1 MLLLLLVNGA
11 NVSLAADVT
20 TTDIIIKPTTNGT
33 LVSTSVVKYT
43 SDDPQGKY
51 KSGDYKVTLTASP
64 ATGYT
69 LINGE
74 QIYIV
79 VQPLVDPASTRSNDP
94 NIAGNL
100 TVTGSGN
107 TFYFDL
113 PQRYHGATVTA
124 TFTLKSLKEI
134 HSLSEI
140 VDPYGGYKFAA
151 DFSGGVPAN
160 DIGTSSNPFRGV
172 LDGNFVEISNGP
184 LFDCIEDAVIKN
196 VIFDNVSISGNSNG
210 NAGAICNEAKGA
222 SRIYNC
228 GVLATNSTVEKDK
241 DGYDKI
247 TSSGSS
253 VTGSNYVGS
262 IVGLLDGSSRVINCF
277 SYADVSG
284 GSYVGGI
291 VGYNNVATTATN
303 LQTMVM
309 NCMFYGEVKGS
320 SIAPIYNGKTI
331 TNVGENTGV
340 SNFNYFRLES
350 SYIQN
355 TDITKVYN
363 CALGAETRFLQRFE
377 FYRHLLNSNR
387 ELAGWWA
394 TGTYSKNDMA
404 KWVLEPSQIGTGK
417 PYPILKPAGYY
428 PSVVNIDAE
437 NATTLGTLTVNIQM
451 GNGAVYN
458 APTGAKITTSQLTLN
473 ITDKDPD
480 HFNFNYYKV
489 QLPYY
494 NDVGTKNY
502 TGNRVVT
509 GWKIVRI
516 IGGTKGS
523 YKTGDY
529 ATVDDD
535 GNITESAYNFAD
547 RHCTNKDLYDTG
559 GSYRVFNQG
568 AYWDVPD
575 GVTAITIEPYWAK
588 CVYLA
593 DPNADKVYNK
603 DMNTAYDVPN
613 VGGGQK
619 YTNGNSYTIAG
630 ESQKVFTT
638 KDNAT
643 SSSNSGLFQGTSG
656 ASSHTVYDYAVVL
669 VGNYHNYNNMEAS
682 MDKPYTVTSVDLDGD
697 NEPDYSYI
705 LRFDSRKLLHPAR
718 VDFIN
723 IPGLGMAQKST
734 GGTGTYNFGI
744 MQPKGWFESTN
755 TSLFRET
762 QFEYDNK
769 DRIAAPYILQGGVME
784 QWVTGQ
790 NAGAANNT
798 TYFHVGGNVWFKEFH
813 RGTHQDKSL
822 QSKHPPVSVTGGDYN
837 EFYLTGLYTAD
848 VTSYGDNAE
857 CYINGGRFGTVA
869 GAAME
874 GIGNSGGSDDT
885 GNITWQV
892 QNADID
898 EFYAGG
904 INAANRKIVEGNITT
919 VVEGGY
925 IKLFCGG
932 PKFGDMSS
940 GKTVKTTATGCTFD
954 TFFGAGFGGNSY
966 SRKAPNNH
974 NSLVNFPHNDTSSPS
989 AGYHSSWNDWLDDF
1003 YKQEYNSTYGG
1014 VPTQFSYQFL
1024 PMSGNATNV
1033 ARIFVD
1039 YVKFSLATTHD
1050 VTSTLTGCTINGSFY
1065 GGGSLGKVAGP
1076 VSSTLTNCTVNGSV
1090 YGAGFSASLPTVEVD
1105 SIGFRTEPYYY
1116 TDLGTYRT
1124 GVKGKTTTY
1133 TWQHGVANGVDK
1145 DNHILYTTED
1155 LNALGAVEG
1164 KVTLNIDGST
1174 SVTGN
1179 VYGGGQSSD
1188 VYGVDE
1194 NTEGHPVTS
1203 EVEININGGSMTD
1216 VYGGGEGKNTIV
1228 GGDVVVN
1235 IGAKATNGNLSGNAT
1250 ISGNVYGGSA
1260 LGAVNASSTKDE
1272 NGDVA
1277 TYVALPGKTTA
1288 VNIYGCTSINN
1299 VFGGGQGS
1307 TTPNIAAQNF
1317 GDVMVTMEG
1326 GKVNTAIYGGSNE
1339 NGVLKGKATVTLKGG
1354 NVGTVATSGTPNNV
1368 VFGGGKGQPTLVEGD
1383 VEVNI
1388 GASDQNAGGAI
1399 VNGSVYG
1406 GSALGNVNAK
1416 KDDDDN
1422 IVNSGT
1428 ESNPK
1433 TTTVALNIGTIK
1445 GDVYGGGL
1453 GQNDDDA
1460 KVESLVFG
1468 DVTVELNKAD
1478 TLCVVQGSI
1487 FGCNNL
1493 NGSPQG
1499 SVLVHV
1505 YGTKSGHEKGKPE
1518 PLSRETYFAA
1528 TEEEKEA
1535 HRYDLKAVYGGG
1547 NKAAYTP
1554 VNSLL
1559 ANSTTN
1565 ADKIAAA
1572 HTNVIIDGCEK
1583 SSIWQVYG
1591 GGNAASTPGTSVT
1604 IKGSYEIGEVFGGG
1618 NGANTGEYSD
1628 TNPNP
1633 GANVG
1638 YAADNSD
1645 GTSGSQYGSGKAQV
1659 NINGGL
1665 VHSVFGGSNTKG
1677 NVREVAVAMLEET
1690 KTGGT
1695 PNCDFIVDEAYGG
1708 GKSAPMD
1715 GVAKLQLGCI
1725 RGVGQVYGG
1734 AMNAPVNNDVV
1745 LTVTNGTFNRVFGGN
1760 NKGGDINGTIT
1771 VNIEETGCTPI
1782 VIGQLFG
1789 AGNQAAYTAPFKEN
1803 STTEREDGPTLN
1815 IKSFTSIGEVFGGG
1829 FGPTAIVTGDTYI
1842 NINEV
1847 VGDQASAYSGETM
1860 TMNAGQSDAY
1870 TVSIPAHTAG
1880 EIGTIGNVYGG
1891 GYGANIVGK
1900 TYVNI
1905 GTESEVSYVSGTDH
1919 DPKDVA
1925 GANITGDVF
1934 GGGFGAS
1941 TNVSDTA
1948 FVNVGGV
1955 LTTEDPD
1962 THVVTV
1968 TGYKDNHA
1976 TFASNKGIYG
1986 GSALGSVA
1994 KSQVNLYAGTIPC
2007 EVFGG
2012 GKGQLAQAA
2021 VGTQGQEGY
2030 IPEVTAQAAT
2040 VSTKA
2045 NVTLYNAT
2053 VTGAIYGGCNINGTA
2068 TAAEVNIL
2076 GGTLGVS
2083 TTPKADILF
2092 AGGKGQNTITTTA
2105 IMNIGKATTGTDQT
2119 TTYSGSATIYSNVYG
2134 GSALGNVGVSSDN
2147 TAIGSGTV
2155 NLYQATFVTGDVYGD
2170 GMGYVDATDDT
2181 KNVKAKMGNSTVYLY
2196 DLDLS
2201 NSNIYGGC
2209 NYNGTVYG
2217 KATVNL
2223 IGGSVVDV
2231 YGGGQGELTAFGTA
2245 GSVEVNVGTAVNTG
2259 STSVTGDVYGGSAL
2273 GHVTAPIVNVYS
2285 GTVSGSA
2292 FGGGKGALGTTNTSA
2307 TVSGTATINMYGAT
2321 IKALYGGCN
2330 LCGTVNGD
2338 TEVNVIGG
2346 NVTKSANTDGVFGGG
2361 YGQNT
2366 SVTGDVTVNIG
2377 KYDAEATTKIS
2388 GSAIITGDVYG
2399 GSAEGKV
2406 NTADQSNTTAT
2417 KAKKTTVHLYAGQ
2430 ITGKVYG
2437 GGLGVKAVE
2446 ADPTNNIT
2454 AKDPIPAY
2462 VYGDVLVD
2470 LNNHDGECYVDG
2482 SIFGC
2487 NNAYGSPSGTSEV
2500 HIYKTVHLTSGG
2512 AVTNDE
2518 PTTYELDAV
2527 YGGGDQAAY
2536 NGNSTRVVIE
2546 NCDPSIEY
2554 VYGGGNAADVTDTYV
2569 EINGAF
2575 EIGTVFGGGNG
2586 SGAGNPGANVSGA
2599 TQVYLKGG
2607 NIHEAFGGSNSRG
2620 TVANGTNVYVSN
2632 EIAGCPLSVE
2642 HVYGAGR
2649 NAGMRGKANIVLGC
2663 QPTTII
2669 EDIYGGAEN
2678 ADIEGDI
2685 ELTIT
2690 SGHFK
2695 KVFGG
2700 NKSGG
2705 AIKGSIRLNIEETN
2719 NCTAPLI
2726 IDQLF
2731 GCGNE
2736 APYSVYGY
2744 KSDGTARTSM
2754 SDGEAA
2760 VPTGATQY
2768 SDDQW
2773 YADPELHIIS
2783 FTKIGQVFGGG
2794 LGSDAKVYGNPQ
2806 VFINQRPN
2814 YQTENATGESAD
2826 KHVLGTIGAF
2836 TYNDG
2841 TTDVSVDGG
2850 VYGGGSEANV
2860 YGSTTVF
2867 IGSKAQVEMH
2877 SLPKVSGAYPMRY
2890 VEGANINCNVYGGG
2904 LKADVSGNTEV
2915 VIGADKVKNT
2925 TTNTYTYPATT
2936 FAGTSETEVAKYKGI
2951 LITGD
2956 VFGAGQGE
2964 TTNVNSALVSGN
2976 GTVVMAGGSV
2986 KKSVYGGGQLS
2997 QVGGDTYVTVNGG
3010 TIGTAKADL
3019 PEGVTMGAVYGN
3031 VYGGG
3036 LGSTN
3041 NVRFGL
3047 IKGNT
3052 NVTIENRTVGEKTI
3066 TPTILHNIYG
3076 GGAYGSVGTYTYES
3090 TDADAAITGRTS
3102 GGLASVTVTGGTIGV
3117 DGKENGMVFG
3127 SSRGDVRTDLDKLL
3141 AWVYE
3146 TNVVIGEETNHT
3158 GPDIIGSVYG
3168 SGENGHVY
3176 TDTDVKIHGGTIG
3189 IYDPDDVVKE
3199 NGKVVKDYNNTRGNV
3214 YGGGCGEDTYPTN
3227 TNVTD
3232 AAGNI
3237 MAGKYEPTAGIVYG
3251 TTKVTMTGGTVKHNI
3266 YGAGALGSVG
3276 KMTTAAN
3283 GDITFTSGGTTTIE
3297 ISGGIVGV
3305 EGSDGGNVFGAAR
3318 GDSIST
3324 QAGIALV
3331 KTTNVTISG
3340 TTTGTNIWGS
3350 VYGGGQTGDVGTYT
3364 TSADGTNTYTT
3375 TTVGT
3380 KTYSTGACAVTI
3392 NGGRIHHNV
3401 FGAGKGVANTFTCQK
3416 AMVDSTLVTI
3426 TNGIIDGN
3434 VYGGGEVGRVENN
3447 TVVKIGDGDGVGSGD
3462 PTSAP
3467 EIMGNVF
3474 GAGAGLETHGY
3485 SALVRGNSTV
3495 TIEGNAKV
3503 RKNVYGGGEKATVGK
3518 YWVTGVDYSELSN
3531 VPPIPS
3537 ELADEA
3543 HKGMPYATRDGG
3555 ICTVTIKGYAQVGP
3569 DAGGSNEAG
3578 HVFGAGKGVEPSFS
3592 AGVSYRID
3600 NNGNEQKFTELDK
3613 YLQFLETLAL
3623 VSVANVTID
3632 GNAKVKG
3639 SVYGGSESGFVQDD
3653 AFVTIKKGEIGTTTY
3668 GDIYGGGRG
3677 LSNFAEAGRL
3687 KGGTTIA
3694 VDGGITHGSVYGG
3707 GELGLV
3713 AGAVLVNINGGT
3725 IDKDVYGGGAL
3736 AHTNTNNWDG
3746 TNLTETYLEVGGL
3759 IVGTSSVAGYY
3770 TKSGDTYTLVTTG
3783 TAAANTKYYRKVNTT
3798 VNLLGGTI
3806 KGDAYGGGLG
3816 DLETRGTGHSNVAAL
3831 VYGDVFVTLDGTA
3844 FDITKY
3850 EGKDIVKSGRVFG
3863 CNNLNGSPKGD
3874 VTVTV
3879 NKTVT
3884 TASGVK
3890 RTTADPNT
3898 GRPPMGEGVTVDRSY
3913 ELAAVYGG
3921 GNLADY
3927 EAEGTGRKTHV
3938 IINSCDVSINQ
3949 VYGGGNAAMV
3959 PETDVLV
3966 NGAYEIHQVFGG
3978 GNGADMYTLDNGA
3991 TWKVNPGA
3999 DIDGNANTL
4008 MKGGYIHEAYGGSN
4022 EKGTITGNITI
4033 DTGTGGPE
4041 ACPVQV
4047 DKLVGAGKNADVNG
4061 NLIIILGCKD
4071 NTKIPIVYGGADNA
4085 NVNGN
4090 VELTITSGRFGQVF
4104 GGNNLGG
4111 VIKGHIYLNIEET
4124 SDCTPIIIDD
4134 LYLGGNQAAYSR
4146 FGYYVETND
4155 TKDGGSGVGANTE
4168 TPVLSDDGKLIL
4180 KPRVSAKDTHLPVI
4194 TYGMNEDDEWTWT
4207 TTAIDAFT
4215 PYEQPVLNVTSC
4227 TSIGRVFGGGLG
4239 EGAAMYADPTVNINM
4254 IPGKH
4259 AEDQLGGEHKLGQI
4273 GIGYTDTNNQR
4284 IEGGVFGGGNEAAVY
4299 GNTTVNI
4306 GTEKTVKLHMSIV
4319 DANTGEYT
4327 MSEAK
4332 NVEGANIL
4340 SNVYGGGNEADVTG
4354 NTYVNICAKEADDA
4368 STADVI
4374 EYKGVTV
4381 SGTDFEGVTIA
4392 GNVFGGGKGIADS
4405 FTCAKAMIG
4414 VDKENDG
4421 KTDITKESTD
4431 KGTRIS
4437 IGNGT
4442 VNGTVYGGGE
4452 IGRVEWNTVVTIGL
4466 PVESGKSE
4474 PVIMG
4479 NVFGAGKGV
4488 EPYGYAALVR
4498 GNTFVTVQADAKVGE
4513 SVFGGGEI
4521 ASVGR
4526 YNIADEAYHNA
4537 HPEVEVGMP
4546 YSLANQGSGYCNVI
4560 VRGNAEIGPDG
4571 MVMHN
4576 TTTGKPDDTGHV
4588 FGAGKGVLPYENLA
4602 TIECQTHVGEHHPGR
4617 MAPGDV
4623 WECYDGNE
4631 AKYLSFIETQALAT
4645 QTDVT
4650 IGGDAFVKGS
4660 VYGGSENGHVQH
4672 NTHVTIQEECQI
4684 GAGYDTSTKKS
4695 LPKYSGWPTET
4706 ENITTSWKECAH
4718 WIYDPND
4725 AAPWDPYAIYESEG
4739 KYYYDTAHKQY
4750 AEGGAKVGKDGHTFY
4765 GNVFGGGS
4773 GLVPYAPG
4781 KWHRAAGSVGGNTMV
4796 DITGG
4801 HILTS
4806 VYGGNEQTDVGTYR
4820 KDEDHNNALT
4830 IPVRDGK
4837 CTINMTGGTLG
4848 VPRTLAQIAAH
4859 PVTCYLFGAGKGD
4872 QRIFFNTWTN
4882 VIETEVNISGKAR
4895 IYGSTFGG
4903 GEDGHVI
4910 KDAVTNIGGTVTIG
4924 TGTAA
4929 KTYTEDG
4936 VLIGTTGTSY
4946 VDGNIFGGGRGF
4958 SGEAQTAG
4966 TVGGNVK
4973 VNISGGKMLGS
4984 IYGGGRLASVGTMFT
4999 NPESEFYGQFKEDDD
5014 AGTYGHITINI
5025 SGGTIG
5031 NDAEDIKPESSN
5043 IPNTITESDIRK
5055 WTDDDWKKWKTYNGV
5070 PQTLYDKTTGLLS
5083 HSTGGNVFGGSMGRL
5098 TLLNGSINPLWPKLA
5113 QAKTST
5119 IKITDGIIKHNVYG
5133 GGEMGT
5139 IREDAKITIEDGII
5153 CRDVY
5158 GGGYGS
5164 DDYETLT
5171 SITVV
5176 GYAQTDYTFTPMQWA
5191 GLVGGDTYVDI
5202 SGGQVKKSVY
5212 GGGEMAS
5219 VGVINYTNAVKNYNA
5234 DNGFVLSWPYKVE
5247 YIPYLDGKPV
5257 GGATHVNVTGGRI
5270 GAKTGDPAIDTDNGD
5285 VYGAGK
5291 GIAGDYNDYV
5301 FCANVRTTDVTIN
5314 VNSDGVTPKNFE
5326 EGGNCIAGAVYG
5338 GGENGHVM
5346 EDTKLTITNGLIGHS
5361 IYGGGSGKGTFSR
5374 KLLKIG
5380 KTVGSTNEDDYYTR
5394 DIYSITAGKVF
5405 GNTEVNVEGGHIV
5418 RNVYGG
5424 GNMGSVGKGNYA
5436 GGADDYSTT
5445 GYGEKLSGNLWTST
5459 SEGDNAWQFLN
5470 SGKCIVNIT
5479 GGTIGYIDESDPSN
5493 SMYPWN
5499 STASLPYGN
5508 VFGGCRGESAPNITE
5523 TPRYLYSPEFF
5534 VGYAN
5539 ETAVTIEGDN
5549 TKILGSVYGG
5559 GMDGHLRRDAHV
5571 IIKGGEIGIPYNSE
5585 NQGKV
5590 KTADPNNIQW
5600 LARGNVY
5607 GAGSGI
5613 GKYQYD
5619 FDYDG
5624 AYTSTVTYNDRQ
5636 TKEEDYSTS
5645 AGSVTRFTKVEV
5657 MGGTIHRNVYGGG
5670 SLASV
5675 GAPKIGQTYDEYRK
5689 GDTAE
5694 GHGQGKQTL
5703 NEVIISGGKIG
5714 DDSSYDEK
5722 DSHVYGG
5729 MVYGGSRGSTELGN
5743 RFSTA
5748 LYTAMNITDKADV
5761 KGNVYGGGEAG
5772 TVKGDVD
5779 VEMTG
5784 GNVRHDVYGG
5794 GALADTQTSNW
5805 NATGGTDGNGD
5816 WADATKKSALHKT
5829 TVKLT
5834 GGTISGN
5841 AYGGALGR
5849 VASTGVT
5856 PIEAYV
5862 YGDVT
5867 VKLNEG
5873 KTADNTGCIV
5883 NKVFGCNNLN
5893 GTPKGHVQVYVYATQ
5908 NKDKAD
5914 IKTKYPKHEGFET
5927 TGTPSTYDV
5936 AAVYGGGNLSP
5947 YNPVDANSTDA
5958 TAKEAA
5964 QTEVYIYGCD
5974 LTSIKQV
5981 YGGGN
5986 AAPAPATYVRVD
5998 GVYEIEELF
6007 GGGNGK
6013 DNYVIDGK
6021 WYLNPGAN
6029 VGYKNYTHFDGTGD
6043 GTEAKPYNCVENDN
6057 ATTKEGRQ
6065 TAANGY
6071 MYGSGVAH
6079 IEVFGGTIHASYGGS
6094 NEKGNISTMA
6104 WSKYEEGG
6112 TCDLNVAETYGGG
6125 KNSLID
6131 GEIVL
6136 DLGCTTYMP
6145 TIFGGSKNADVN
6157 SDIVLNVTN
6166 GKYDQ
6171 VFGGNNTS
6179 GKINGSITVNIKE
6192 EGCVP
6197 IEIGELYLG
6206 GYLAPYSIYG
6216 YQADGTPLKKGDEGA
6231 LTTPRKQPRLNVISA
6246 TSIGTIFGG
6255 GYKATVVGDPHV
6267 NVNMEQ
6273 GKVEVS
6279 KTLKEGTTDEYIYKD
6294 GGKNEYPADEYTIEQ
6309 VGQKY
6314 YAILPIGTIGNIY
6327 GGGNEADIIGDTY
6340 VEIGTGTQHNDAG
6353 EIVAIS
6359 PARNAAKITGN
6370 VFGGGKGVA
6379 DDFECEKAMVG
6390 VVDSGTGSTNVTIG
6404 NGTVEGSVYGGG
6416 EVGRVEANTNVT
6428 IGLAGDETNEPV
6440 ILGNVFGAGAGV
6452 ETHGYSALVRGNST
6466 VTIQGKAKVRK
6477 NVYGGGEKATVGKY
6491 WVTGVPYPATLNPPT
6506 PPTGWPNGMPY
6517 ATRGGGL
6524 STVTIQGHAII
6535 GPEDRDGTE
6544 TEGQVFG
6551 AGKGVGE
6558 DIYKSYAYTDKST
6571 MPRRMTT
6578 DPGEGKRP
6586 AIYDNIGNG
6595 FIWEYY
6601 PTMTDYFIFLETL
6614 ALASNTE
6621 VTIGEDAV
6629 VKASVFGG
6637 SESGFVQDHTHVTI
6651 QDNVV
6656 IGTATTET
6664 YGNVFAGG
6672 KGLST
6677 FAEAGRV
6684 RGNTKIDFNG
6694 GKAFGSVY
6702 GGGKLG
6708 DVGTITKNT
6717 TDYNYTWTDQDGK
6730 ANGTNI
6736 AKNTGVCTV
6745 VITDGEIAGHVF
6757 GAGKGLDDTFWC
6769 EKAMAYSTN
6778 ISISNGKVNGNV
6790 YGGGQLGRVE
6800 NDAVVTIGDGTNEPV
6815 IKGNVFGA
6823 GAGVATH
6830 GYSALVRGD
6839 ATVTVQGKAKVGKSV
6854 YGGGETAS
6862 VGRFKVVNSLPTEP
6876 LSGGTCTVKIQGNAE
6891 IGSEGEGYVFGACKG
6906 VDPDYEHNEG
6916 HVINTGESKAFA
6928 NEAEYL
6934 AFLKT
6939 LALTSNTH
6947 VTIGGNASVNGS
6959 VFGGGQRGIALGNVD
6974 VNMTGGTVTK
6984 DVYGGGAL
6992 ADTNTGN
6999 ATDYDTSDETI
7010 SSTSTYTTTVNLLGG
7025 TIGGEAFGGGLGEKT
7040 GVNDAT
7046 SDVEAIVYGDV
7057 LVELNKGVAEDAK
7070 GCIVDKI
7077 FGANNINGTPKGHVT
7092 VHVYATQNK
7101 DLADI
7106 GTKSTVDGVYD
7117 VSYVFGGGNAA
7128 DYVPAAADTKQST
7141 EVIIEGCDLTS
7152 IQEVYGGG
7160 YGAATPAT
7168 SILVK
7173 GTKIIDNVYG
7183 GGYGAGTDNPGANVG
7198 YKTNGHSEYG
7208 SGKAVVQLM
7217 AGTINNVYGGSNTK
7231 GDIRDGSSVTNVTND
7246 GGPGCCEKLSVEEIY
7261 GGGKS
7266 ADMYG
7271 GAEICLSCM
7280 PNDWIGAIYA
7290 GAEKADVGN
7299 DISLTLTSGKFE
7311 RVYGGNKSGGKIDG
7325 YIEVNIEENPE
7336 CSTPIIIGE
7345 LYGGGNE
7352 ASYEYSN
7359 LAKDPDYPSP
7369 RVNVR
7374 AFTSIGTIYGG
7385 GYGKTA
7391 TVTGNPTVNI
7401 NVVEGGREYAGDIRD
7416 LDDGSKV
7423 TLYARSKDGKIGVIG
7438 NVFGGGNAAKV
7449 IGNTTVNV
7457 GTTTEEQMVS
7467 LQTTDEQGNVIV
7479 VKKPVV
7485 GADIRGN
7492 VYGGGNQAE
7501 VTGSTNVVVGKKTEE

>member
-1 MLLLLLVNGA
+1 MLLMLLVNGA
-11 NVSLAADVT
+11 KVSLAADVT
-20 TTDIIIKPTTNGT
+20 TTDIVIKPTTNGT

-184 LFDCIEDAVIKN
+184 LFDCINGAVIKN
-196 VIFDNVSISGNSNG
+196 VILNNVTISSGNSNG

-320 SIAPIYNGKTI
+320 SIAPIYNGETI

-437 NATTLGTLTVNIQM
+437 NATTQTERNKGGKLGTLTVNIQM

-516 IGGTKGS
+516 TGGRKGS

-535 GNITESAYNFAD
+535 GIITESAYNFAD

-593 DPNADKVYNK
+593 DPNADKVYNQA
-603 DMNTAYDVPN
+603 MGTGYNVPN
-613 VGGGQK
+613 VGGGQI
-619 YTNGNSYTIAG
+619 YTNGNSYPIAG
-630 ESQKVFTT
+630 ENQMVFTD
-638 KDNAT
+638 KGKAIAT
-643 SSSNSGLFQGTSG
+643 SNSGLFQGVTTTD
-656 ASSHTVYDYAVVL
+656 HTVYDYAVVL
-669 VGNYHNYNNMEAS
+669 VGNYHFYGSLDADKS
-682 MDKPYTVTSVDLDGD
+682 KPYTVTSIDLDGD

-705 LRFDSRKLLHPAR
+705 LRFDSRKAVHPVR

-734 GGTGTYNFGI
+734 GGTGSYNFGI
-744 MQPKGWFESTN
+744 MQPYGWFESTN
-755 TSLFRET
+755 TSLFRVT
-762 QFEYDNK
+762 QFEYDNNG
-769 DRIAAPYILQGGVME
+769 RGAEPYILQGGVIE
-784 QWVTGQ
+784 QWVSGQ
-790 NAGAANNT
+790 NGGVANKT

-822 QSKHPPVSVTGGDYN
+822 QSKHPPVSVTGGDYD
-837 EFYLTGLYTAD
+837 EFYLTGLYTAN

-857 CYINGGRFGTVA
+857 CYINGGRFGTVC

-874 GIGNSGGSDDT
+874 GIGNANGSGNT

-932 PKFGDMSS
+932 PKFGDMNS
-940 GKTVKTTATGCTFD
+940 GKTVKTTANGTIFD
-954 TFFGAGFGGNSY
+954 TFFGAGYGGNSY
-966 SRKAPNNH
+966 SRLAPKNH
-974 NSLVNFPHNDTSSPS
+974 NNVVNFPHNDTQNPS
-989 AGYHSSWNDWLDDF
+989 AGNHSSWNDWLDDH
-1003 YKQEYNSTYGG
+1003 YTQEYNPTYGG
-1014 VPTQFSYQFL
+1014 VSTQFSYQFL
-1024 PMSGNATNV
+1024 PMSGNLDNV

-1039 YVKFSLATTHD
+1039 FVKFSLATTHN
-1050 VTSTLTGCTINGSFY
+1050 VTSTLTGCTINENFY
-1065 GGGSLGKVAGP
+1065 GGGSFGKVAGP
-1076 VSSTLTNCTVNGSV
+1076 VSSTLINCTVNGSV

-1116 TDLGTYRT
+1116 KDLGTYRT

-1133 TWQHGVANGVDK
+1133 TWKQNSTMTNPVGIDT
-1145 DNHILYTTED
+1145 DNHILYTKENLD
-1155 LNALGAVEG
+1155 ALGTVEG
-1164 KVTLNIDGST
+1164 KVTLNIEGST
-1174 SVTGN
+1174 SVGGN

-1188 VYGVDE
+1188 VYGV
-1194 NTEGHPVTS
+1194 NSSNVVTS
-1203 EVEININGGSMTD
+1203 EVEINVKSGSLND
-1216 VYGGGEGKNTIV
+1216 VYGGGEGEKTIV
-1228 GGDVVVN
+1228 GGDVTVN
-1235 IGAKATNGNLSGNAT
+1235 IGSKTTDGTLSGSAT
-1250 ISGNVYGGSA
+1250 ISGDVYGGSA
-1260 LGAVNASSTKDE
+1260 LGAVNASSTKNDE
-1272 NGDVA
+1272 GNI
-1277 TYVALPGKTTA
+1277 TEYHPIEGKTSK

-1299 VFGGGQGS
+1299 VFGGGLGS

-1317 GDVMVTMEG
+1317 GDVTVTMEG

-1354 NVGTVATSGTPNNV
+1354 SVGTVATSGAPNNV

-1416 KDDDDN
+1416 KDGNN

-1428 ESNPK
+1428 ESSPK
-1433 TTTVALNIGTIK
+1433 KTNVTLNIGTIK

-1460 KVESLVFG
+1460 QVESLVFG

-1572 HTNVIIDGCEK
+1572 HTNVIIDGCDR

-1604 IKGSYEIGEVFGGG
+1604 IKGTYEIGEVFGGG
-1618 NGANTGEYSD
+1618 NGANTGEYSA

-1645 GTSGSQYGSGKAQV
+1645 GTPGSQYGSGKAQV

-1695 PNCDFIVDEAYGG
+1695 PNCPFVVDEAYGG

-1725 RGVGQVYGG
+1725 PGVGQVYGG

-1905 GTESEVSYVSGTDH
+1905 GTESEVSYVSGTNH

-2155 NLYQATFVTGDVYGD
+2155 NLYQATSVTGDVYGD

-2201 NSNIYGGC
+2201 NTNSNIYGGC

-2259 STSVTGDVYGGSAL
+2259 STAVTGDVYGGSAL

-2285 GTVSGSA
+2285 GTVSGSV

-2388 GSAIITGDVYG
+2388 GSAVITGDVYG
-2399 GSAEGKV
+2399 GSAEGNV
-2406 NTADQSNTTAT
+2406 NTADISNTTKT
-2417 KAKKTTVHLYAGQ
+2417 KKTTVHLYAGKVN
-2430 ITGKVYG
+2430 GNVYG
-2437 GGLGVKAVE
+2437 GGLGKKPSSSTATDGIE
-2446 ADPTNNIT
+2446 AHE
-2454 AKDPIPAY
+2454 
-2462 VYGDVLVD
+2462 YGDVLVD
-2470 LNNHDGECYVDG
+2470 LNNHDGLCYVNG

-2487 NNAYGSPSGTSEV
+2487 NNANGSPSGTSEV

-2512 AVTNDE
+2512 AVTNAE
-2518 PTTYELDAV
+2518 PTTYELAAV

-2536 NGNSTRVVIE
+2536 NGNSTKVVIE

-2554 VYGGGNAADVTDTYV
+2554 VYGGGNAADVTNTYV

-2575 EIGTVFGGGNG
+2575 KIETVFGGGNG
-2586 SGAGNPGANVSGA
+2586 SGDGNPGANVSGA

-2607 NIHEAFGGSNSRG
+2607 NVLEVFGGSNSRG
-2620 TVANGTNVYVSN
+2620 IVANGTNVYVSN
-2632 EIAGCPLSVE
+2632 EIEGCPLSIE

-2794 LGSDAKVYGNPQ
+2794 LGEPAKVYGNPQ

-2814 YQTENATGESAD
+2814 YQTENATGEGAD

-2836 TYNDG
+2836 DYNDG

-2850 VYGGGSEANV
+2850 VYGGGSEADV
-2860 YGSTTVF
+2860 YGNTTVF

-2904 LKADVSGNTEV
+2904 LKANVSGNTEV

-3090 TDADAAITGRTS
+3090 TDANTAITGRTS

-3127 SSRGDVRTDLDKLL
+3127 SSRGDVGTDLDKLL

-3214 YGGGCGEDTYPTN
+3214 YGGGCGEDTYPT
-3227 TNVTD
+3227 TTTVTD
-3232 AAGNI
+3232 AAGNN

-3276 KMTTAAN
+3276 KMATAAN
-3283 GDITFTSGGTTTIE
+3283 GEITFTSGGTTTIE
-3297 ISGGIVGV
+3297 IRGGIVGD
-3305 EGSDGGNVFGAAR
+3305 DGTHGDGNVFGAAR
-3318 GDSIST
+3318 GDSISS
-3324 QAGIALV
+3324 QPGIALV

-3340 TTTGTNIWGS
+3340 TTAGTNIWGS

-3380 KTYSTGACAVTI
+3380 STYPTGTCVVTV
-3392 NGGRIHHNV
+3392 NGGEIHHNV
-3401 FGAGKGVANTFTCQK
+3401 FGAGKGAANTFTCQK
-3416 AMVDSTLVTI
+3416 AMVNSTTVTI
-3426 TNGIIDGN
+3426 NNGIVDGN
-3434 VYGGGEVGRVENN
+3434 VYGGGEIGRVETN
-3447 TVVKIGDGDGVGSGD
+3447 TVVEIGDGDGVGTGN

-3467 EIMGNVF
+3467 EIKGNVF

-3495 TIEGNAKV
+3495 TVEGNAKV

-3518 YWVTGVDYSELSN
+3518 YWVTGVDYSGLSN

-3555 ICTVTIKGYAQVGP
+3555 ICTVTIQGYAQVGP
-3569 DAGGSNEAG
+3569 DAGGSKNAG
-3578 HVFGAGKGVEPSFS
+3578 HVFGAGKGVNPHFVS
-3592 AGVSYRID
+3592 GVSYRID
-3600 NNGNEQKFTELDK
+3600 NNGNEQKFTEQDK

-3623 VSVANVTID
+3623 TSVANVIID
-3632 GNAKVKG
+3632 GENAKVKG

-3653 AFVTIKKGEIGTTTY
+3653 AFVTIKNGEIGTTTY

-3677 LSNFAEAGRL
+3677 LSTFAEGGRV
-3687 KGGTTIA
+3687 KGGTTVA
-3694 VDGGITHGSVYGG
+3694 VDGGTTHGSVYGG

-3759 IVGTSSVAGYY
+3759 IAGTSSVAGYY
-3770 TKSGDTYTLVTTG
+3770 TKSGDTYSEATG
-3783 TAAANTKYYRKVNTT
+3783 KALADTKYYRKVNTT
-3798 VNLLGGTI
+3798 VNLLGGLI
-3806 KGDAYGGGLG
+3806 NGDAYGGGLG
-3816 DLETRGTGHSNVAAL
+3816 DLAERGTGHSDVPAL
-3831 VYGDVFVTLDGTA
+3831 VYGDVFVTLGNETEDVTKATATA
-3844 FDITKY
+3844 FRTTYATDDNDKS
-3850 EGKDIVKSGRVFG
+3850 VVNSGRVFG
-3863 CNNLNGSPKGD
+3863 CNNLNGSPKGN

-3879 NKTVT
+3879 NRTVT
-3884 TASGVK
+3884 GKDANGNDLVRTVLTRDAKNKVTGA
-3890 RTTADPNT
+3890 TTAKA
-3898 GRPPMGEGVTVDRSY
+3898 Y
-3913 ELAAVYGG
+3913 EVAAVYGG
-3921 GNLADY
+3921 GNLANY
-3927 EAEGTGRKTHV
+3927 EPVAGKKPMVRLNT
-3938 IINSCDVSINQ
+3938 CDISIEE
-3949 VYGGGNAAMV
+3949 VYGGGNAALV
-3959 PETDVLV
+3959 PETDVLIL
-3966 NGAYEIHQVFGG
+3966 GAHEVEIVFGG
-3978 GNGADMYTLDNGA
+3978 GNGEDKYTLNGTDWITNHGA
-3991 TWKVNPGA
+3991 DVGTEANPG
-3999 DIDGNANTL
+3999 NTNTL
-4008 MKGGYIHEAYGGSN
+4008 IKGGYIHEAYGASN
-4022 EKGTITGNITI
+4022 SKGTIYGDVMI
-4033 DTGTGGPE
+4033 DTGTTDAAQA

-4047 DKLVGAGKNADVNG
+4047 EKLVAAGKNADVNG
-4061 NLIIILGCKD
+4061 DLKIILGCKD
-4071 NTKIPIVYGGADNA
+4071 AIKIPIVYGGADNA

-4090 VELTITSGRFGQVF
+4090 VELTITSGHFGQVF

-4111 VIKGHIYLNIEET
+4111 AIRGHIILNIEET
-4124 SDCTPIIIDD
+4124 SDCEPIKIDE
-4134 LYLGGNQAAYSR
+4134 LYLGGNQAAYSK
-4146 FGYYVETND
+4146 FGYYIKT
-4155 TKDGGSGVGANTE
+4155 TE
-4168 TPVLSDDGKLIL
+4168 TEAGTGYGLPGEHAVLTAEGKLWFMPRTSADDKR
-4180 KPRVSAKDTHLPVI
+4180 KPVDTYNQENSTWTVI
-4194 TYGMNEDDEWTWT
+4194 TDEDNYPEYADPVMNL
-4207 TTAIDAFT
+4207 I
-4215 PYEQPVLNVTSC
+4215 SC
-4227 TSIGRVFGGGLG
+4227 TEATEVFGGGYG
-4239 EGAAMYADPTVNINM
+4239 DGGDMYANPTVNINM
-4254 IPGKH
+4254 IPGSH
-4259 AEDQLGGEHKLGQI
+4259 AVDQLGGAHKLGEI
-4273 GIGYTDTNNQR
+4273 G
-4284 IEGGVFGGGNEAAVY
+4284 
-4299 GNTTVNI
+4299 
-4306 GTEKTVKLHMSIV
+4306 
-4319 DANTGEYT
+4319 
-4327 MSEAK
+4327 
-4332 NVEGANIL
+4332 
-4340 SNVYGGGNEADVTG
+4340 NVYGGGNLATVVGDATINIGTANEVTVKSMNYNATTKQYTAGTATVEGANITGNVYGGGKLADVGVTHLGTDTDG
-4354 NTYVNICAKEADDA
+4354 NTIDVIDARGNTFVNIGASRDA
-4368 STADVI
+4368 VLDSQNKPTG
-4374 EYKGVTV
+4374 EYEYHAVAITGA
-4381 SGTDFEGVTIA
+4381 GYEGVKVL
-4392 GNVFGGGKGIADS
+4392 GSVFGGGKGEAAEDGVEGA
-4405 FTCAKAMIG
+4405 FRCGKAMITG
-4414 VDKENDG
+4414 
-4421 KTDITKESTD
+4421 
-4431 KGTRIS
+4431 GTNVC

-4442 VNGTVYGGGE
+4442 IGHFDANSKLVSGGFVYGGGE
-4452 IGRVEWNTVVTIGL
+4452 VGRVEENTRVTIGL
-4466 PVESGKSE
+4466 GDGGTTPASA
-4474 PVIMG
+4474 PVIGG
-4479 NVFGAGKGV
+4479 NVFGAGKG
-4488 EPYGYAALVR
+4488 EKTHGYSALVR
-4498 GNTFVTVQADAKVGE
+4498 GNTYVTIQGDAKLKE
-4513 SVFGGGEI
+4513 SVYGGGEI

-4526 YNIADEAYHNA
+4526 YNVANAAYHAA
-4537 HPEVEVGMP
+4537 HPEVGIGMP
-4546 YSLANQGSGYCNVI
+4546 YSLANENSGNCFVV
-4560 VRGNAEIGPDG
+4560 VRGNAEIGPDTPMKMTADG
-4571 MVMHN
+4571 
-4576 TTTGKPDDTGHV
+4576 GPDDTGHV
-4588 FGAGKGVLPYENLA
+4588 FGAGKGVLPYEGYSSVDGSGSWTVTNTPWRIKPDNSKDNYDAA
-4602 TIECQTHVGEHHPGR
+4602 TY
-4617 MAPGDV
+4617 GDDV
-4623 WECYDGNE
+4623 E
-4631 AKYLSFIETQALAT
+4631 AEYLKYIETLALAT

-4650 IGGDAFVKGS
+4650 IEGNAFVKGS

-4672 NTHVTIQEECQI
+4672 NTHVTIAGGQI
-4684 GAGYDTSTKKS
+4684 GAGEGMNERYT
-4695 LPKYSGWPTET
+4695 GWPTET
-4706 ENITTSWKECAH
+4706 EDITTSWKACAH
-4718 WIYDPND
+4718 WTYDPDD
-4725 AAPWDPYAIYESEG
+4725 AAPWDPYATYKNPADG
-4739 KYYYDTAHKQY
+4739 KYYYDAAYTQT
-4750 AEGGAKVGKDGHTFY
+4750 AEGGFHIAKDGHTFY

-4773 GLVPYAPG
+4773 GLIPYAPG
-4781 KWHRAAGSVGGNTMV
+4781 KWHRAAGSVGGNTQV

-4806 VYGGNEQTDVGTYR
+4806 VYGGNEQTDVGTYK
-4820 KDEDHNNALT
+4820 KDDNGALVV
-4830 IPVRDGK
+4830 PVRDGK
-4837 CTINMTGGTLG
+4837 CTINMTGGTVG
-4848 VPRTLAQIAAH
+4848 VPRTEVDMKNYPL
-4859 PVTCYLFGAGKGD
+4859 TCYVFGAGKGD
-4872 QRIFFNTWTN
+4872 PRIFFNTWTN
-4882 VIETEVNISGKAR
+4882 VIETEVNISGSAR

-4910 KDAVTNIGGTVTIG
+4910 GNAETTING
-4924 TGTAA
+4924 A
-4929 KTYTEDG
+4929 G
-4936 VLIGTTGTSY
+4936 VIIGTTGTSY
-4946 VDGNIFGGGRGF
+4946 VDGNVFGGGRGF
-4958 SGEAQTAG
+4958 TGEAQTAG
-4966 TVGGNVK
+4966 TVGGNVE
-4973 VNISGGKMLGS
+4973 VNIENGKILGS
-4984 IYGGGRLASVGTMFT
+4984 VYGGGRLASVGTMFT

-5014 AGTYGHITINI
+5014 DGTYGHVAINI

-5031 NDAEDIKPESSN
+5031 NDAEA
-5043 IPNTITESDIRK
+5043 
-5055 WTDDDWKKWKTYNGV
+5055 
-5070 PQTLYDKTTGLLS
+5070 GLLS

-5098 TLLNGSINPLWPKLA
+5098 TLLNGDINPLWPKLA
-5113 QAKTST
+5113 QVKTST
-5119 IKITDGIIKHNVYG
+5119 IKITGGTIKHSVYG
-5133 GGEMGT
+5133 GGELGT
-5139 IREDAKITIEDGII
+5139 VREDAKVTIEDGII
-5153 CRDVY
+5153 GRDVY

-5164 DDYETLT
+5164 DDYKTKT
-5171 SITVV
+5171 PITVA

-5191 GLVGGDTYVDI
+5191 GLVGGDTYIDI
-5202 SGGQVKKSVY
+5202 SGGQVKKNVY

-5219 VGVINYTNAVKNYNA
+5219 VGVINYTNAVKNENA

-5270 GAKTGDPAIDTDNGD
+5270 GAKKNDTDIDTDNGD

-5301 FCANVRTTDVTIN
+5301 FCANVRSTDVTIN
-5314 VNSDGVTPKNFE
+5314 INSDGVTPNNFE
-5326 EGGNCIAGAVYG
+5326 EGGNCISGAVYG

-5361 IYGGGSGKGTFSR
+5361 IYGGGSGKGTFSK

-5380 KTVGSTNEDDYYTR
+5380 KAANSTNEDDYYTR

-5405 GNTEVNVEGGHIV
+5405 GNTEVNVNGGHVV

-5436 GGADDYSTT
+5436 GGADDYSEA
-5445 GYGEKLSGNLWTST
+5445 GYGEKVSGNLWDGV
-5459 SEGDNAWQFLN
+5459 SEFSKAFLS

-5523 TPRYLYSPEFF
+5523 SPRYLYSPEFF

-5539 ETAVTIEGDN
+5539 ETVVTIEGDN

-5590 KTADPNNIQW
+5590 KTTDPNNIQW
-5600 LARGNVY
+5600 VARGNVY

-5613 GKYQYD
+5613 GKYKYD
-5619 FDYDG
+5619 FDYDNDYDSKTPTG
-5624 AYTSTVTYNDRQ
+5624 DNTTYHGNPI
-5636 TKEEDYSTS
+5636 KEEDYSTS

-5657 MGGTIHRNVYGGG
+5657 KGGTIHRNVYGGG

-5675 GAPKIGQTYDEYRK
+5675 GAPKIGQEYDEYRK
-5689 GDTAE
+5689 GDTTE

-5703 NEVIISGGKIG
+5703 NEVIISGGHIG
-5714 DDSSYDEK
+5714 DADANASSYDAN
-5722 DSHVYGG
+5722 DFHVYGG
-5729 MVYGGSRGSTELGN
+5729 MVYGGSRGDISLGN

-5748 LYTAMNITDKADV
+5748 LYTSMSITGDADI
-5761 KGNVYGGGEAG
+5761 KGDVYGGGEAG

-5784 GNVRHDVYGG
+5784 GKVLHDIYGG

-5816 WADATKKSALHKT
+5816 WADATNKSALHKT
-5829 TVKLT
+5829 TVNLT

-6029 VGYKNYTHFDGTGD
+6029 VGYKNYTHLDGTGD

-6294 GGKNEYPADEYTIEQ
+6294 GGNNVYAADEYTIEP
-6309 VGQKY
+6309 VGTQY

-6327 GGGNEADIIGDTY
+6327 GGGNEADIIGDTN

-6353 EIVAIS
+6353 EIVTIS

-6491 WVTGVPYPATLNPPT
+6491 WVTGVYYPAALNPPT

-6800 NDAVVTIGDGTNEPV
+6800 NDAVVTIGEGTNEPV

-6999 ATDYDTSDETI
+6999 ATGYDTSDETI
-7010 SSTSTYTTTVNLLGG
+7010 SSASTYTTTVNLLGG

-7198 YKTNGHSEYG
+7198 YKTKNRSEYG

-7501 VTGSTNVVVGKKTEE
+7501 VTGSTNVVIGKKTEE

>member
-1 MLLLLLVNGA
+1 MNSRRFSQIVFMLLMLLVNGA
-11 NVSLAADVT
+11 KVSLAADVT
-20 TTDIIIKPTTNGT
+20 TTDIVIKPTTNGT

-196 VIFDNVSISGNSNG
+196 VIFDNVSIINSNG
-210 NAGAICNEAKGA
+210 NAGAICNEARGA

-320 SIAPIYNGKTI
+320 SIAPIYNGETI

-437 NATTLGTLTVNIQM
+437 NATTQTERNKGGKLGTLTVNIQM

-516 IGGTKGS
+516 TGGRKGS

-535 GNITESAYNFAD
+535 GIITESAYNFAD

-593 DPNADKVYNK
+593 DPNADKVYNQA
-603 DMNTAYDVPN
+603 MGTGYNVPN
-613 VGGGQK
+613 VGGGQI
-619 YTNGNSYTIAG
+619 YTNGNSYPIAG
-630 ESQKVFTT
+630 ENQMVFTD
-638 KDNAT
+638 KGKAIAT
-643 SSSNSGLFQGTSG
+643 SNSGLFQGVTTTD
-656 ASSHTVYDYAVVL
+656 HTVYDYAVVL
-669 VGNYHNYNNMEAS
+669 VGNYHFYGSLDADKS
-682 MDKPYTVTSVDLDGD
+682 KPYTVTSIDLDGD

-705 LRFDSRKLLHPAR
+705 LRFDSRKAVHPVR

-734 GGTGTYNFGI
+734 GGTGSYNFGI
-744 MQPKGWFESTN
+744 MQPYGWFESTN
-755 TSLFRET
+755 TSLFRVT
-762 QFEYDNK
+762 QFEYDNNG
-769 DRIAAPYILQGGVME
+769 RGAEPYILQGGVIE
-784 QWVTGQ
+784 QWVSGQ
-790 NAGAANNT
+790 NGGVANKT

-822 QSKHPPVSVTGGDYN
+822 QSKHPPVSVTGGDYD
-837 EFYLTGLYTAD
+837 EFYLTGLYTAN

-857 CYINGGRFGTVA
+857 CYINGGRFGTVC

-874 GIGNSGGSDDT
+874 GIGNANGSGNT

-932 PKFGDMSS
+932 PKFGDMNS
-940 GKTVKTTATGCTFD
+940 GKTVKTTANGTIFD
-954 TFFGAGFGGNSY
+954 TFFGAGYGGNSY
-966 SRKAPNNH
+966 SRLAPKNH
-974 NSLVNFPHNDTSSPS
+974 NNVVNFPHNDTQNPS
-989 AGYHSSWNDWLDDF
+989 AGNHSSWNDWLDDH
-1003 YKQEYNSTYGG
+1003 YTQEYNPTYGG
-1014 VPTQFSYQFL
+1014 VSTQFSYQFL
-1024 PMSGNATNV
+1024 PMSGNLDNV

-1039 YVKFSLATTHD
+1039 FVKFSLATTHN
-1050 VTSTLTGCTINGSFY
+1050 VTSTLTGCTINENFY
-1065 GGGSLGKVAGP
+1065 GGGSFGKVAGP
-1076 VSSTLTNCTVNGSV
+1076 VSSTLINCTVNGSV

-1116 TDLGTYRT
+1116 KDLGTYRT

-1133 TWQHGVANGVDK
+1133 TWKQNSTMTNPVGIDT
-1145 DNHILYTTED
+1145 DNHILYTKENLD
-1155 LNALGAVEG
+1155 ALGTVEG
-1164 KVTLNIDGST
+1164 KVTLNIEGST
-1174 SVTGN
+1174 SVGGN

-1188 VYGVDE
+1188 VYGV
-1194 NTEGHPVTS
+1194 NSSNVVTS
-1203 EVEININGGSMTD
+1203 EVEINVKSGSLND
-1216 VYGGGEGKNTIV
+1216 VYGGGEGEKTIV
-1228 GGDVVVN
+1228 GGDVTVN
-1235 IGAKATNGNLSGNAT
+1235 IGSKTTDGTLSGSAT
-1250 ISGNVYGGSA
+1250 ISGDVYGGSA
-1260 LGAVNASSTKDE
+1260 LGAVNASSTKNDE
-1272 NGDVA
+1272 GNI
-1277 TYVALPGKTTA
+1277 TEYHPIEGKTSK

-1299 VFGGGQGS
+1299 VFGGGLGS

-1317 GDVMVTMEG
+1317 GDVTVTMEG

-1354 NVGTVATSGTPNNV
+1354 SVGTVATSGAPNNV

-1388 GASDQNAGGAI
+1388 GASDQDKGGAI

-1433 TTTVALNIGTIK
+1433 KTNVTLNIGTIK

-1460 KVESLVFG
+1460 QVESLVFG

-1559 ANSTTN
+1559 ANNTTN

-1572 HTNVIIDGCEK
+1572 HTNVIIDGCDR

-1604 IKGSYEIGEVFGGG
+1604 IKGTYEIGEVFGGG
-1618 NGANTGEYSD
+1618 NGANTGEYSA

-1645 GTSGSQYGSGKAQV
+1645 GTPGSQYGSGKAQV

-1695 PNCDFIVDEAYGG
+1695 PNCPFVVDEAYGG

-1725 RGVGQVYGG
+1725 PGVGQVYGG

-1847 VGDQASAYSGETM
+1847 VVDQASAYSGETM

-1948 FVNVGGV
+1948 FVNVGGI
-1955 LTTEDPD
+1955 TEDEQGNI
-1962 THVVTV
+1962 TAYH
-1968 TGYKDNHA
+1968 DNHA

-2012 GKGQLAQAA
+2012 GKGQLAQDA
-2021 VGTQGQEGY
+2021 VGTQGQAGY
-2030 IPEVTAQAAT
+2030 IPAVTAQAAT

-2053 VTGAIYGGCNINGTA
+2053 VTGAIYGGCNINGSATA
-2068 TAAEVNIL
+2068 TEVNIL
-2076 GGTLGVS
+2076 GGWLGVS

-2155 NLYQATFVTGDVYGD
+2155 NLYQATSVTGDVYGD

-2201 NSNIYGGC
+2201 NTNSNIYGGC

-2259 STSVTGDVYGGSAL
+2259 STAVTGDVYGGSAL

-2285 GTVSGSA
+2285 GTVSGSV

-2388 GSAIITGDVYG
+2388 GSAVITGDVYG
-2399 GSAEGKV
+2399 GSAEGNV
-2406 NTADQSNTTAT
+2406 NTADISNTTKT
-2417 KAKKTTVHLYAGQ
+2417 KKTTVHLYAGKVN
-2430 ITGKVYG
+2430 GNVYG
-2437 GGLGVKAVE
+2437 GGLGKKPSSSTATDGIE
-2446 ADPTNNIT
+2446 AHE
-2454 AKDPIPAY
+2454 
-2462 VYGDVLVD
+2462 YGDVLVD
-2470 LNNHDGECYVDG
+2470 LNNHDGLCYVNG

-2487 NNAYGSPSGTSEV
+2487 NNANGSPSGTSEV

-2512 AVTNDE
+2512 AVTNAE
-2518 PTTYELDAV
+2518 PTTYELAAV

-2536 NGNSTRVVIE
+2536 NGNSTKVVIE

-2554 VYGGGNAADVTDTYV
+2554 VYGGGNAADVTNTYV

-2575 EIGTVFGGGNG
+2575 KIETVFGGGNG
-2586 SGAGNPGANVSGA
+2586 SGDGNPGANVSGA

-2607 NIHEAFGGSNSRG
+2607 NVLEVFGGSNSRG
-2620 TVANGTNVYVSN
+2620 IVANGTNVYVSN
-2632 EIAGCPLSVE
+2632 EIEGCPLSIE

-2794 LGSDAKVYGNPQ
+2794 LGEPAKVYGNPQ

-2814 YQTENATGESAD
+2814 YQTENATGEGAD

-2836 TYNDG
+2836 DYNDG

-2850 VYGGGSEANV
+2850 VYGGGSEADV
-2860 YGSTTVF
+2860 YGNTTVF
-2867 IGSKAQVEMH
+2867 IGSKDQVEMH

-2904 LKADVSGNTEV
+2904 LKANVSGNTEV

-3127 SSRGDVRTDLDKLL
+3127 SSRGDVGTDLDKLL

-3214 YGGGCGEDTYPTN
+3214 YGGGCGEDTYPT
-3227 TNVTD
+3227 TTTVTD

-3276 KMTTAAN
+3276 KMATAAN
-3283 GDITFTSGGTTTIE
+3283 GEITFTSGGTTTIE
-3297 ISGGIVGV
+3297 IRGGIVGD
-3305 EGSDGGNVFGAAR
+3305 DGTHGDGNVFGAAR
-3318 GDSIST
+3318 GDSISS
-3324 QAGIALV
+3324 QPGIALV

-3340 TTTGTNIWGS
+3340 TTAGTNIWGS

-3380 KTYSTGACAVTI
+3380 STYPTGTCVVTV
-3392 NGGRIHHNV
+3392 NGGEIHHNV
-3401 FGAGKGVANTFTCQK
+3401 FGAGKGAANTFTCQK
-3416 AMVDSTLVTI
+3416 AMVNSTTVTI
-3426 TNGIIDGN
+3426 NNGIVDGN
-3434 VYGGGEVGRVENN
+3434 VYGGGEIGRVETN
-3447 TVVKIGDGDGVGSGD
+3447 TVVEIGDGDGVGTGN

-3467 EIMGNVF
+3467 EIKGNVF

-3495 TIEGNAKV
+3495 TVEGNAKV

-3518 YWVTGVDYSELSN
+3518 YWVTGVDYSGLSN

-3555 ICTVTIKGYAQVGP
+3555 ICTVTIQGYAQVGP
-3569 DAGGSNEAG
+3569 DAGGSKNAG

-3694 VDGGITHGSVYGG
+3694 VDGGTTHGSVYGG
-3707 GELGLV
+3707 GELGIV
-3713 AGAVLVNINGGT
+3713 TGAVLVNINDGT
-3725 IDKDVYGGGAL
+3725 IEKDVYGGGAL
-3736 AHTNTNNWDG
+3736 ANTNTNNWDG
-3746 TNLTETYLEVGGL
+3746 TTLTETYLEVGGL

-3831 VYGDVFVTLDGTA
+3831 VCGDVFVTLDGTA

-3850 EGKDIVKSGRVFG
+3850 EGKDIVKNGRVFG

-3890 RTTADPNT
+3890 RTTADPST

-4090 VELTITSGRFGQVF
+4090 VELTITSGRYGQVF

-4725 AAPWDPYAIYESEG
+4725 TAPWDPYAIYESEG

-4837 CTINMTGGTLG
+4837 CTINMTGGTVG
-4848 VPRTLAQIAAH
+4848 VPRTADDMMAH
-4859 PVTCYLFGAGKGD
+4859 PLTCYVFGAGKGD

-5164 DDYETLT
+5164 DDYETHT
-5171 SITVV
+5171 PITVA

-5219 VGVINYTNAVKNYNA
+5219 VGVINYTNAVKNDNA

-5270 GAKTGDPAIDTDNGD
+5270 GAKKNVDPEFDTDNGD

-5445 GYGEKLSGNLWTST
+5445 GYGEKLSGNLWDGG
-5459 SEGDNAWQFLN
+5459 SEFSQAFLN

-5479 GGTIGYIDESDPSN
+5479 GGTIGYIDESDPSS

-5539 ETAVTIEGDN
+5539 ETKVTIEGD

-5571 IIKGGEIGIPYNSE
+5571 IINGGEIGLPYNSE

-5590 KTADPNNIQW
+5590 KTTDPNNIQW

-5613 GKYQYD
+5613 GKYKYD

-5624 AYTSTVTYNDRQ
+5624 KYTSTVNYNDRQ

-5657 MGGTIHRNVYGGG
+5657 QNGIIHRNVYGGG

-5675 GAPKIGQTYDEYRK
+5675 GAPKIGQKYDEYRK
-5689 GDTAE
+5689 GDTTE

-5703 NEVIISGGKIG
+5703 NEVIISGGHIG
-5714 DDSSYDEK
+5714 DADANASSYDAN
-5722 DSHVYGG
+5722 DIHVYGG
-5729 MVYGGSRGSTELGN
+5729 MVYGGSRGDISLGN

-5748 LYTAMNITDKADV
+5748 LYTSMSITGDADI
-5761 KGNVYGGGEAG
+5761 KGDVYGGGEAG

-5784 GNVRHDVYGG
+5784 GKVLHDIYGG

-5816 WADATKKSALHKT
+5816 WADATNKSALHKT
-5829 TVKLT
+5829 TVNLT

-5841 AYGGALGR
+5841 AYGGALGQVEAGTSGQNGY
-5849 VASTGVT
+5849 VA
-5856 PIEAYV
+5856 PIEAKV
-5862 YGDVT
+5862 YGDVK
-5867 VKLNEG
+5867 VELNNNNNGGAADGSKL
-5873 KTADNTGCIV
+5873 GCAV

-5893 GTPKGHVQVYVYATQ
+5893 GTPKGKVQVYVYATQ
-5908 NKDKAD
+5908 NESASKLSE
-5914 IKTKYPKHEGFET
+5914 KTSG
-5927 TGTPSTYDV
+5927 TYDV
-5936 AAVYGGGNLSP
+5936 QAVYGGGNLSP
-5947 YNPVDANSTDA
+5947 YDPADAYSTVNAIKDKA
-5958 TAKEAA
+5958 RS
-5964 QTEVYIYGCD
+5964 EVYIYGCD

-5986 AAPAPATYVRVD
+5986 AASVPATFVQVNSAF
-5998 GVYEIEELF
+5998 EIDEAF
-6007 GGGNGK
+6007 GGGNG
-6013 DNYVIDGK
+6013 DDPYNLNDEEYV
-6021 WYLNPGAN
+6021 NPGAN
-6029 VGYKNYTHFDGTGD
+6029 VGYYNYTHFVKNTSTGKY
-6043 GTEAKPYNCVENDN
+6043 EPVDN
-6057 ATTKEGRQ
+6057 TDPDCSTKEARV
-6065 TAANGY
+6065 ANY
-6071 MYGSGVAH
+6071 SYGSGVARL
-6079 IEVFGGTIHASYGGS
+6079 EVYGGTIHTSYGGS
-6094 NEKGNISTMA
+6094 NAKGNIRVKASSLYSANGDCEMKVGK
-6104 WSKYEEGG
+6104 S
-6112 TCDLNVAETYGGG
+6112 YGGG
-6125 KNSLID
+6125 KNAPID
-6131 GEIVL
+6131 GIV
-6136 DLGCTTYMP
+6136 DMIADCAHGVEEM
-6145 TIFGGSKNADVN
+6145 FGGSENADVDN
-6157 SDIVLNVTN
+6157 DINLVITN
-6166 GKYDQ
+6166 GSTLKR

-6179 GKINGSITVNIKE
+6179 GAINGSITVTIKE
-6192 EGCVP
+6192 GGCEP
-6197 IEIGELYLG
+6197 IRIGELYLG

-6216 YQADGTPLKKGDEGA
+6216 YKKKSDGSYETITETDEHGNTIYSRIPLESAQDGVTPHKNPHID
-6231 LTTPRKQPRLNVISA
+6231 VISA
-6246 TSIGTIFGG
+6246 TSIGDIYGG
-6255 GYKATVVGDPHV
+6255 GYKAKLVGNPHI
-6267 NVNMEQ
+6267 NVNMEPGQ
-6273 GKVEVS
+6273 VVLTQ
-6279 KTLKEGTTDEYIYKD
+6279 TLKEGTEDQYILTDAMGDEYDPANYVISES
-6294 GGKNEYPADEYTIEQ
+6294 GEGEGK
-6309 VGQKY
+6309 KY
-6314 YAILPIGTIGNIY
+6314 IATLPIGEIGNIF
-6327 GGGNEADIIGDTY
+6327 GGGNMADIVGDTY
-6340 VEIGTGTQHNDAG
+6340 VEIGTGTQHDDAG
-6353 EIVAIS
+6353 EIVTIT
-6359 PARNAAKITGN
+6359 PARNAAHITGD

-6390 VVDSGTGSTNVTIG
+6390 VAGSGAGSTNVTIG
-6404 NGTVEGSVYGGG
+6404 NGTVGGNVYGGG
-6416 EVGRVEANTNVT
+6416 KLGRVEANTNVT
-6428 IGLAGDETNEPV
+6428 IGLEPKEGETVTDAPV
-6440 ILGNVFGAGAGV
+6440 I
-6452 ETHGYSALVRGNST
+6452 S
-6466 VTIQGKAKVRK
+6466 
-6477 NVYGGGEKATVGKY
+6477 
-6491 WVTGVPYPATLNPPT
+6491 
-6506 PPTGWPNGMPY
+6506 
-6517 ATRGGGL
+6517 
-6524 STVTIQGHAII
+6524 
-6535 GPEDRDGTE
+6535 
-6544 TEGQVFG
+6544 
-6551 AGKGVGE
+6551 
-6558 DIYKSYAYTDKST
+6558 
-6571 MPRRMTT
+6571 
-6578 DPGEGKRP
+6578 
-6586 AIYDNIGNG
+6586 
-6595 FIWEYY
+6595 
-6601 PTMTDYFIFLETL
+6601 
-6614 ALASNTE
+6614 
-6621 VTIGEDAV
+6621 
-6629 VKASVFGG
+6629 
-6637 SESGFVQDHTHVTI
+6637 
-6651 QDNVV
+6651 
-6656 IGTATTET
+6656 
-6664 YGNVFAGG
+6664 
-6672 KGLST
+6672 
-6677 FAEAGRV
+6677 
-6684 RGNTKIDFNG
+6684 
-6694 GKAFGSVY
+6694 
-6702 GGGKLG
+6702 
-6708 DVGTITKNT
+6708 
-6717 TDYNYTWTDQDGK
+6717 
-6730 ANGTNI
+6730 
-6736 AKNTGVCTV
+6736 
-6745 VITDGEIAGHVF
+6745 
-6757 GAGKGLDDTFWC
+6757 
-6769 EKAMAYSTN
+6769 
-6778 ISISNGKVNGNV
+6778 
-6790 YGGGQLGRVE
+6790 
-6800 NDAVVTIGDGTNEPV
+6800 
-6815 IKGNVFGA
+6815 GNVFGA

-6830 GYSALVRGD
+6830 GYSALVRGNSS
-6839 ATVTVQGKAKVGKSV
+6839 VTVQGKAKVGKSV

-6999 ATDYDTSDETI
+6999 ATGYDTSDETI

-7141 EVIIEGCDLTS
+7141 EVIIEGCKLTS
-7152 IQEVYGGG
+7152 IYEVYGGG
-7160 YGAATPAT
+7160 YGAATPGT
-7168 SILVK
+7168 NVLVN
-7173 GTKIIDNVYG
+7173 GTKIIDKLFG
-7183 GGYGAGTDNPGANVG
+7183 GGYGAGTNNPGANVG
-7198 YKTNGHSEYG
+7198 YRTGGTPYG
-7208 SGKAVVQLM
+7208 IGVDEEGRIVDNDTKIAIVQLK
-7217 AGTINNVYGGSNTK
+7217 AGKVNSVFGGSNTL
-7231 GDIRDGSSVTNVTND
+7231 GDIRNGASITTLTSDD
-7246 GGPGCCEKLSVEEIY
+7246 AEEGTGDPCDVLEVGELY
-7261 GGGKS
+7261 GGGNE
-7266 ADMYG
+7266 AVMEG
-7271 GAEICLSCM
+7271 GAEVVLRCM
-7280 PNDWIGAIYA
+7280 PDSWIGEVYA
-7290 GAEKADVGN
+7290 GARNAKVGN
-7299 DISLTLTSGKFE
+7299 DVSLTITSGKFE
-7311 RVYGGNKSGGKIDG
+7311 HVFGGNKSGGQIEG
-7325 YIEVNIEENPE
+7325 YVEVNIEECPTCN
-7336 CSTPIIIGE
+7336 TPVIIGE

-7352 ASYEYSN
+7352 APYSVPASYGANYQ
-7359 LAKDPDYPSP
+7359 SP

-7385 GYGKTA
+7385 GKGEDA
-7391 TVTGNPTVNI
+7391 VVNGNPTVYV
-7401 NVVEGGREYAGDIRD
+7401 NVGMVDGGGQNYKGETKSI
-7416 LDDGSKV
+7416 DGKPV
-7423 TLYARSKDGKIGVIG
+7423 TLYAHDKDKIGVIG
-7438 NVFGGGNAAKV
+7438 DVFGGGNAAV
-7449 IGNTTVNV
+7449 VNGNTNVFIGTEKFVKLDRIVTGETDVSNYYIRTGTSSNYQYTQVPRTKATAGVTYYQRNPTGTYTEVSVNV
-7457 GTTTEEQMVS
+7457 GDDVSSYYTSSGEGVYTPVSAAEEGKVYC
-7467 LQTTDEQGNVIV
+7467 LRVE
-7479 VKKPVV
+7479 